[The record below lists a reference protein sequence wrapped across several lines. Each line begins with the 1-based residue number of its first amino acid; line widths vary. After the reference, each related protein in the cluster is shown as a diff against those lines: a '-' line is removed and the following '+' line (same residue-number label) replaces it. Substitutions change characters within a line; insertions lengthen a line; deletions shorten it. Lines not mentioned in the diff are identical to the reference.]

1 MSEDFTWHGG
11 RLAQARAAYGSDGGP
26 WIDLS
31 TGINPM
37 PWPGTGAIAPDWFSL
52 PDPAAIAELERVA
65 ACYFGVSPSLVCA
78 VPGSEIGL
86 RIVGQLMGGTACHL
100 TPCYR
105 THEAIFDGSVPVRAP
120 EEAPAGSILLLANP
134 NNPDG
139 RLFDRS
145 AMRALLARQD
155 SGGGWLVVDEAFA
168 DCTPSCSIAAELGEN
183 QRLVVLRSFGKF
195 FGLAGVRLGFV
206 LGPRWVIAGCRR
218 LLGDWPVSA
227 AAVAFGMAAYRDR
240 DWIDATRASLRHG
253 AASLDAVLARHGMVG
268 RGACPLF
275 RLVTDV
281 DAAGLFDRLARRAI
295 LTRPFDAQPG
305 WLRLGLPADEA
316 AMDRLDRVLS
326 DD

>member
-1 MSEDFTWHGG
+1 MSEGFTWHGG
-11 RLAQARAAYGSDGGP
+11 RLAQARATYGGEGGP
-26 WIDLS
+26 WVDLS

-37 PWPGTGAIAPDWFSL
+37 PWPGVKAIAPDWLSL
-52 PDPAAIAELERVA
+52 PDPAAIAELESVA
-65 ACYFGVSPSLVCA
+65 ARYFDVPPSLVCA

-86 RIVGQLMGGTACHL
+86 RIVGQLVEGAARHL

-105 THEAIFDGSVPVRAP
+105 THEAVFAGSAPVRAA
-120 EEAPAGSILLLANP
+120 EDAPAGSTLLLANP

-139 RLFDRS
+139 RLFDRD
-145 AMRALLARQD
+145 AMRGLLARRE
-155 SGGGWLVVDEAFA
+155 SAGGWLVVDEAFA
-168 DCTPSCSIAAELGEN
+168 DCTPSCSVASDLREDR
-183 QRLVVLRSFGKF
+183 RLVVLRSFGKF

-206 LGPRWVIAGCRR
+206 LGPRSIVAGCRR

-227 AAVAFGMAAYRDR
+227 AAVAFGSAAYRDR
-240 DWIDATRASLRHG
+240 DWIDATRASLRHR
-253 AASLDAVLARHGMVG
+253 AARLDALLAQHGMMG
-268 RGACPLF
+268 RGSCPLF

-305 WLRLGLPADEA
+305 WLRLGLPADDA
-316 AMDRLDRVLS
+316 AMERLDRALA